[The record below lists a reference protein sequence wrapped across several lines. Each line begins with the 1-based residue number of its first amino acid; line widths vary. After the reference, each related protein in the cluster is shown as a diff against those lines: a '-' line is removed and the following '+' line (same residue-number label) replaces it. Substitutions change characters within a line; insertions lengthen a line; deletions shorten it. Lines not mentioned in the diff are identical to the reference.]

1 MDLGKAILS
10 ALEQANEQG
19 DVQCIWVALSAGID
33 STVLLHAL
41 VDELFDKRSALPAEK
56 ITTIKAIHVHHGLSN
71 NADDWVKQAQSLCCQ
86 LSADYEGAVSVECI
100 VERVQLEAGSS
111 DGIEQAARE
120 ARYQVFE
127 QYCQAGDVL
136 LQGHHLDDQIETFFM
151 RAIRGSG
158 LTGLSGIPQQRNLS
172 RSNTCQILRPFLA
185 VEKQQLIDYAKAH
198 SLSWVED
205 ESNLDSEID
214 RNWWR
219 NELLPQIWQ
228 RYPDKKQSLSRTVNT
243 VKHEKDLLQ
252 ALLLKEINTTPEFVQ
267 ADPKIHSALANVP
280 RFDLTLINELDSAV
294 ALSYLRAWLAQFVD
308 VLPSRVQMKSI
319 YSDVI
324 EARMDAEPSFT
335 WGDKALYRYQ
345 GYLFLW
351 HSAYALKG
359 QIRYEGVAVIE
370 QNQQS
375 FILPNYKRV
384 NALGELTYKASG
396 QVCGLKPGDYS
407 IRLWQPG
414 DTAKPVGRST
424 RKMKKWWQD
433 YGVASWA
440 RHCWPIIIDETTNEV
455 VAVPGLFV
463 CQGYFAEQDGWL
475 LGWRFKGGAVNKID
489 TFLGCKN

>member
-41 VDELFDKRSALPAEK
+41 VDELFDKRSTLPTAK

-86 LSADYEGAVSVECI
+86 LSADYEGAVTVECI
-100 VERVQLEAGSS
+100 VERVHLDAGSS

-120 ARYQVFE
+120 ARYQIFE

-158 LTGLSGIPQQRNLS
+158 LTGLSGIPQKRNLS

-185 VEKQQLIDYAKAH
+185 VEKHQLIDYAKAH
-198 SLSWVED
+198 SLSWIED

-252 ALLLKEINTTPEFVQ
+252 TLLLKEINTTTVFVQ
-267 ADPKIHSALANVP
+267 TDQKIHPALKDIP

-294 ALSYLRAWLAQFVD
+294 AVSYLRAWLAQFVD

-324 EARMDAEPSFT
+324 EAQMDAEPSFT

-351 HSAYALKG
+351 HSACALKD
-359 QIRYEGVAVIE
+359 QVRYDEVRYDEVVVIE

-375 FILPNYKRV
+375 FILPNYKRE
-384 NALGELTYKASG
+384 NALGELSYKTSH
-396 QVCGLKPGDYS
+396 QECGLKPGDYA

-414 DTAKPVGRST
+414 DAAKPVGRST

-433 YGVASWA
+433 YGVASWV
-440 RHCWPIIIDETTNEV
+440 RNYWPIIVCKATNEV

-475 LGWRFKGGAVNKID
+475 LDWRFKGGAASNIK
-489 TFLGCKN
+489 

>member
-1 MDLGKAILS
+1 MDLGKTILS
-10 ALEQANEQG
+10 TIEQANEQG
-19 DVQCIWVALSAGID
+19 DVQCIWVALSAGVD

-41 VDELFDKRSALPAEK
+41 VDELFDKRSTLPAAI

-71 NADDWVKQAQSLCCQ
+71 NANDWVKQAESLCCQ
-86 LSADYEGAVSVECI
+86 LSADYEGVVSVECI
-100 VERVQLEAGSS
+100 VERVNLEADYS

-120 ARYQVFE
+120 ARYQIFE
-127 QYCQAGDVL
+127 QYCKVGDVL

-158 LTGLSGIPQQRNLS
+158 LSGLSGIPQKRNLS
-172 RSNTCQILRPFLA
+172 RSNTCQVLRPFLA

-198 SLSWVED
+198 GLSWVED

-219 NELLPQIWQ
+219 NELLPQVWQ

-252 ALLLKEINTTPEFVQ
+252 RLLLKEINTTTVFVQ
-267 ADPKIHSALANVP
+267 ADQKIHPALEDIP
-280 RFDLTLINELDSAV
+280 RFDLTLINELDSADAV
-294 ALSYLRAWLAQFVD
+294 SYLRAWLAQFVD
-308 VLPSRVQMKSI
+308 ELPSKVQMKSI

-351 HSAYALKG
+351 HSADALKD
-359 QIRYEGVAVIE
+359 QVRYDEVVVIE
-370 QNQQS
+370 QNQQP
-375 FILPNYKRV
+375 FILPNYKRE
-384 NALGELTYKASG
+384 NALGELSYKTSH
-396 QVCGLKPGDYS
+396 QECGLKPGDYA

-414 DTAKPVGRST
+414 DAAKPVGRST

-433 YGVASWA
+433 YGVASWV
-440 RHCWPIIIDETTNEV
+440 RNYWPIIVCKVTNEV

-463 CQGYFAEQDGWL
+463 CQGYSAEQDGWL
-475 LGWRFKGGAVNKID
+475 LDWRFKAGAVSNIE
-489 TFLGCKN
+489 